1 VVFAVLV
8 LPRVSAAPLE
18 SLSIDPV
25 VELGLGVALVLA
37 LLAESSV
44 SSGRMTGSVKH
55 AVMRSDS
62 RPVCNQGRDEI
73 VRRIKVMARYG
84 GERP

>member
-1 VVFAVLV
+1 
-8 LPRVSAAPLE
+8 
-18 SLSIDPV
+18 V

-44 SSGRMTGSVKH
+44 SSVSSGRTTGSVKH
-55 AVMRSDS
+55 AVTRSES

-73 VRRIKVMARYG
+73 VRRIKVMARYW